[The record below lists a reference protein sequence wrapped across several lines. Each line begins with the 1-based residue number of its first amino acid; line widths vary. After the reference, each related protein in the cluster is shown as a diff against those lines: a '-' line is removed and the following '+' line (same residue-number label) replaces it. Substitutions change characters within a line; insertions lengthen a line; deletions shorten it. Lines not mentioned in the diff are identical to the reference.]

1 MTKRNEPSRAASA
14 PRLMLGTA
22 GHIDHGK
29 SSLIQALTGTDP
41 DRLAEEKKRGITIQ
55 LGFARLELPDGRSM
69 GVVDVPGHERF
80 VRQMIAGATGI
91 DVALLCIAADDGVM
105 PQTVEHL
112 AVLELLGVPS
122 CVVALTKIDLVDDEW
137 VEFMKDEVARALE
150 ATPYGGAPIVS
161 VSSRDGRGL
170 PELLDAVAA
179 VAKRPVRSRETDA
192 ARMPIDR
199 VFTVKGSGTV
209 VTGTLW
215 SGAVRVDDELEIMPH
230 NTKARVRSVQMHG
243 ESVDEAGAGNRVAIN
258 LNAVKASEL
267 HAGDFLAS
275 PGAATLTDRFDARF
289 SYMGTQSGADKP
301 FPTGTRVHIAH
312 GTREVTGRVLLMDGR
327 SDLNAGESCYAQIRL
342 DAPLPVANGDR
353 FVARSY
359 SPVHVIGGGSVL
371 AGRPR
376 RRTTLSQDET
386 ALLDALRSED
396 VQGACE
402 TALAMQRHPASIER
416 IAADA
421 GIEAS
426 LVREGL
432 EEMARTGKA
441 LSLGGTPG
449 ACLATRAVL
458 ARDLSAIENELLRF
472 HAENPLQTGMPKAML
487 SSRRFPRVEPDC
499 FDALLKEAARTGRVV
514 LSDGAVS
521 HPSAAGGAK
530 AAQEQAERAVLAALE
545 KAGRTPPP
553 VDDLIAGLD
562 ENPSLCKKALGALER
577 SGDAVRIDASLCFA
591 RSAYDELEAAV
602 RTLLEST
609 SCASASEL
617 KDAMGLTRK
626 YAMPLLEFMDDRGV
640 TVREGDARRLR

>member
-1 MTKRNEPSRAASA
+1 MTKRNEPSRATSA

-91 DVALLCIAADDGVM
+91 DVALLCIAADDGIM

-150 ATPYGGAPIVS
+150 ATPYGGAPIVG

-179 VAKRPVRSRETDA
+179 VAKRPVRSRETDT

-199 VFTVKGSGTV
+199 VFTIKGSGTV

-215 SGAVRVDDELEIMPH
+215 SGTVRVDDELEILPH
-230 NTKARVRSVQMHG
+230 GVKSRVRSIQMHG
-243 ESVDEAGAGNRVAIN
+243 ENVDEAGAGNRVAIN
-258 LNAVKASEL
+258 LNAVKASDL

-275 PGAATLTDRFDARF
+275 PGAAGLTDRFDAQF
-289 SYMGTQSGADKP
+289 SYVGAQGGADKP
-301 FPTGTRVHIAH
+301 FATGTRVHIAH
-312 GTREVTGRVLLMDGR
+312 GTREVTGRVLLMNGR
-327 SDLNAGESCYAQIRL
+327 AELGAGEICYAQIRL
-342 DAPLPVANGDR
+342 DAPLPAASGDR

-359 SPVHVIGGGSVL
+359 SPVRVIGGGSVL
-371 AGRPR
+371 ASRPR

-386 ALLDALRSED
+386 ALLDALRND
-396 VQGACE
+396 NVQGVCE

-421 GIEAS
+421 GVEAS

-432 EEMARTGKA
+432 LGMENANKM
-441 LSLGGTPG
+441 LSLSETPG
-449 ACLATRAVL
+449 VCLATRAVL
-458 ARDLSAIENELLRF
+458 ARDVSAIENELLRF

-487 SSRRFPRVEPDC
+487 AARRFPHMEPDC
-499 FDALLKEAARTGRVV
+499 FDALLKEAARTGRIV
-514 LSDGAVS
+514 LAEGAVS

-553 VDDLIAGLD
+553 IDDLLAGLD
-562 ENPSLCKKALGALER
+562 ENASLCKKALGALER
-577 SGDAVRIDASLCFA
+577 GGDAVRIDSSLCFA
-591 RSAYDELEAAV
+591 RSVYDELEAAA
-602 RTLLEST
+602 RSLLEST
-609 SCASASEL
+609 GGATASEL

-626 YAMPLLEFMDDRGV
+626 YAMPLLEFMDDHGV
-640 TVREGDARRLR
+640 TVRDGDVRRLR